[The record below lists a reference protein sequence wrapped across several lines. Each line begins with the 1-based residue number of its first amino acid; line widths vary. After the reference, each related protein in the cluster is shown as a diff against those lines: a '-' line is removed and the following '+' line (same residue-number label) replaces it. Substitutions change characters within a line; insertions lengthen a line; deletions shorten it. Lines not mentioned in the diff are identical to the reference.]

1 MSDFE
6 REDLE
11 LQFVMGEKFV
21 DETKPTSEAK
31 AKETFKKACEK
42 YDEAI
47 KKMPDDIKEGIKAR
61 NAEWHPTKEHTWMDS
76 LTECAKWVM
85 TFGGLNFLIFYWQL
99 NGLMA
104 ESIAVPSMWVCCA
117 LAGFGVG
124 LNIWRGAK

>member
-6 REDLE
+6 REDME
-11 LQFVMGEKFV
+11 LQFVMGSRFI
-21 DETKPTSEAK
+21 DETEPKTEEKPKTTKKVEEQKSPK
-31 AKETFKKACEK
+31 AK
-42 YDEAI
+42 D
-47 KKMPDDIKEGIKAR
+47 
-61 NAEWHPTKEHTWMDS
+61 AEWHPTKTHTWMDS
-76 LTECAKWVM
+76 LTECAKWAM

-104 ESIAVPSMWVCCA
+104 ESIATPCMWVCCA